1 MAQGKQG
8 KQNKPTALGR
18 LAVRQ
23 RGLVKPRGCNK
34 FHNSPEERLRRFEMK
49 AKGHEFIPALMHTL
63 GRVLSGK
70 ACETA
75 TEERLLAAM
84 KELRD
89 DASFLVTSLK
99 AYEKLDLDLRA
110 RAFSARYMTLSPD
123 RPIDDT
129 EFSSILVRAN
139 QLQGSTRGVLSSK
152 GGDCCCCCDGGSTD
166 PQPPVERDNYALR
179 YSHLYCVD
187 ESNPEFAGSDEPY
200 VVFATITEAMA
211 LAGTP
216 ALSGRSPVYAD
227 VDDGDRRPSNGEE
240 NIILYGPVAPRPIDT
255 PFLTAATCFE
265 HDAGDADEMMK
276 GLRSSLTTIATT
288 AAGIGGPA
296 GWIVAGAAG
305 VGVAITFLVDLWADD
320 DQIDDVQTVAF
331 TEAQANAETST
342 VNPVVL
348 PPLHFD
354 GGSDDGIYDVYLKLE
369 RS

>member
-1 MAQGKQG
+1 MAH
-8 KQNKPTALGR
+8 NKPTALGR
-18 LAVRQ
+18 IAVRP
-23 RGLVKPRGCNK
+23 RALVKPRGCNK
-34 FHNSPEERLRRFEMK
+34 FHESPEERLRRFEMK

-70 ACETA
+70 TCETA
-75 TEERLLAAM
+75 TEERLQTAIKQLG
-84 KELRD
+84 K
-89 DASFLVTSLK
+89 DASFLATALK
-99 AYEKLDLDLRA
+99 EYEKLDLDLRA
-110 RAFSARYMTLSPD
+110 RAFSTRYLMLRQD

-129 EFSSILVRAN
+129 EFSGILVRAN
-139 QLQGSTRGVLSSK
+139 QLQNFARGVLTSH
-152 GGDCCCCCDGGSTD
+152 GGDCCCCCDGRPD
-166 PQPPVERDNYALR
+166 PQPPVERDNYGLT

-187 ESNPEFAGSDEPY
+187 ESNPEWPGSDEPY
-200 VVFATITEAMA
+200 AVFATITEAMA

-216 ALSGRSPVYAD
+216 ALSARSPVYED
-227 VDDGDRRPSNGEE
+227 VDDGDRRPSSGEE
-240 NIILYGPVAPRPIDT
+240 NIMLYGPVAPTPVDS

-265 HDAGDADEMMK
+265 HDGGDVDEITK
-276 GLRSSLTTIATT
+276 GLRSSLTTVATT
-288 AAGIGGPA
+288 AAGIGGLA

-305 VGVAITFLVDLWADD
+305 IGVAITFLVDLWADD